1 MEPSREFKERELE
14 GLYLQLS
21 KGDKN
26 LVLWNARWRYVKHLT
41 VGRFYKRIPSRRA
54 HWLYPRPHRY
64 ERRLFFWLAVIV
76 VITSKPETLLYNVLI
91 GMALSFG
98 FMLYLYYQL
107 VTSREND

>member
-1 MEPSREFKERELE
+1 MQTKDKIHEAIELFHS
-14 GLYLQLS
+14 LNTY
-21 KGDKN
+21 DKIMT
-26 LVLWNARWRYVKHLT
+26 LWFMRGKLFMLRLNPAIR
-41 VGRFYKRIPSRRA
+41 PSRRA

-98 FMLYLYYQL
+98 FMIYLYYQL
-107 VTSREND
+107 VVSHNNDQ